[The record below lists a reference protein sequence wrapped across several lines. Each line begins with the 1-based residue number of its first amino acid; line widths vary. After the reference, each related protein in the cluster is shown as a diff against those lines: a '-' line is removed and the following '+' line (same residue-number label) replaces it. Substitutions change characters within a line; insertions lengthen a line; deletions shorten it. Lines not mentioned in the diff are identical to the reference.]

1 VLLTLRPLVPT
12 DWDALFAVAS
22 DPRIWEQ
29 HPEPDRYTRE
39 VFQRYFDGALA
50 SRGAFAIVERASGRI
65 VGSSR
70 YCNHDPA
77 GREVEIGW
85 TFLARAFWGGVYN
98 RELKTL
104 MLDHAFRFVERV
116 VFVVGEH
123 NVRSQRA
130 LGKIGATFLE
140 RTPRP
145 APSGIVM
152 DNVVFGITRSAWESR
167 TRS

>member
-1 VLLTLRPLVPT
+1 MLLTLRPLVPT

-70 YCNHDPA
+70 YCNLDPA
-77 GREVEIGW
+77 GHEVEIGW